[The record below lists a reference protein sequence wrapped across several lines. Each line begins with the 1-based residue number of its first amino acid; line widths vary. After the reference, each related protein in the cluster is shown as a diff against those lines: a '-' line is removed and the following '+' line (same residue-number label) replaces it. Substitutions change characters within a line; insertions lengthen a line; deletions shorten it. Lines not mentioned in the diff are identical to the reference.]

1 MRRGRPTGSLPRRP
15 GNSSSRSGSGNF
27 SRRTVRKRHSLFR
40 GALEISFRGQL
51 PGLPAAL
58 YPCAVSG
65 LPRKPEN
72 GFSRRAP
79 ARIKSKSGRGRP
91 AVFRGDPET
100 ASHAAT
106 WLELRASQVADG
118 QQSSV
123 EIRKSVVAIRK
134 RELPAAHGARMA

>member
-1 MRRGRPTGSLPRRP
+1 MAGRPE
-15 GNSSSRSGSGNF
+15 
-27 SRRTVRKRHSLFR
+27 VFR
-40 GALEISFRGQL
+40 GDLEFHRRDLEAEISRGARCANGIASSAETRKFL
-51 PGLPAAL
+51 FATNFPGLPAAL

-72 GFSRRAP
+72 GFSRRIP
-79 ARIKSKSGRGRP
+79 ARIKSRRDRGRT
-91 AVFRGDPET
+91 AVFRGNLKT

-118 QQSSV
+118 QRSSA
-123 EIRKSVVAIRK
+123 ETRKFIIAIRK